1 MSLIRWRPGHNLDR
15 WDSFATDITNLRQ
28 EMDRL
33 VSHFMVPG
41 YDVEPGESIFPSAE
55 LQDTGE
61 NLALKLEVPG
71 MKPEEVD
78 IQVTEDTVSIKG
90 ERKSEETTEEDGM
103 TRSEFHYGKF
113 SRTIAL
119 PKTIKPE
126 EVMADYKDGILSL
139 TMPKQNNEAHK
150 SVKVEVNKA

>member
-1 MSLIRWRPGHNLDR
+1 MSLIRWRPGQSLDR
-15 WDSFATDITNLRQ
+15 WDSFANDIGHLRQ

-33 VSHFMVPG
+33 FSHLMVPG

-55 LQDTGE
+55 LQDQGDH
-61 NLALKLEVPG
+61 LALRLEVPG

-78 IQVTEDTVSIKG
+78 IQVSEDTVSIKG

-119 PKTIKPE
+119 PKMIKPN
-126 EVMADYKDGILSL
+126 EVVADYKDGILSL
-139 TMPKQNNEAHK
+139 TMPKEDKDTPK
-150 SVKVEVNKA
+150 SVKVEVKHA